1 MTWNN
6 LNTPKEPK
14 RVSIDGYV
22 RTPEQEKLLNEAFA
36 TLFATENGEKVLKYL
51 SSITQDMVAGPN
63 MDTNA
68 LWHLEGQRFLVGI
81 IKTRSEKGKKHE

>member
-6 LNTPKEPK
+6 LKNPKEPK
-14 RVSIDGYV
+14 KISIDGYI
-22 RTPEQEKLLNEAFA
+22 RTDEAEKLLNEAFA
-36 TLFATENGEKVLKYL
+36 TLFNTENGKRVLKYL

-81 IKTRSEKGKKHE
+81 IKTRTEKGKSNE